1 MTLFLSPGA
10 QSLQWGYKREGE
22 RWGVQEV
29 RSDSSL
35 RGREWQELRYVLSVR
50 ACACG
55 LNLVVL
61 LLCASEVIDLFV
73 GRELIP
79 IYR

>member
-10 QSLQWGYKREGE
+10 QSLQWGYKQEGE

-29 RSDSSL
+29 QPDSDQK
-35 RGREWQELRYVLSVR
+35 GRERQELRYELSVR
-50 ACACG
+50 ACAHG

-61 LLCASEVIDLFV
+61 LLCASELDRSNES
-73 GRELIP
+73 GMA
-79 IYR
+79 